1 MPYCTM
7 CGQEMDIESRFCGE
21 CGAQIRR
28 RSQPVPVESDSHTIT
43 TSPQGAIA
51 TASTSMAGGTDERG
65 LIRRLFSTQ
74 GRIGR
79 KGFWFFQLVAIAFL
93 IGAGVIGSEF
103 ETSNGSD
110 AGGIAMLI
118 AIAVLF
124 LPSWGVSIRRAHDL
138 NRSDGFAILSIVP
151 LIGWVVLLMLGFQGG
166 TSGPN
171 DYGMP
176 NSGTILRK
184 NV

>member
-1 MPYCTM
+1 M
-7 CGQEMDIESRFCGE
+7 CGSELDIEARFCGE

-28 RSQPVPVESDSHTIT
+28 RIQSAPVRSDSHPIT
-43 TSPQGAIA
+43 TSPLAVA
-51 TASTSMAGGTDERG
+51 TAATNMPGGDDERG

-79 KGFWFFQLVAIAFL
+79 KGFWFFQLVAIVFL
-93 IGAGVIGSEF
+93 IGAGLVGSEF
-103 ETSNGSD
+103 ETGDGSD

-118 AIAVLF
+118 AIAILF
-124 LPSWGVSIRRAHDL
+124 LPSWGVAIRRAHDL

-151 LIGWVVLLMLGFQGG
+151 VVGWVVLLMLGFQGG
-166 TSGPN
+166 TSGLN

-176 NSGTILRK
+176 NSGAILRR